1 MKLKTFVLW
10 IYNSLLDLIYPRI
23 CQSCGNTLFKHETI
37 LCLLCEA
44 RLPLTNTHQESDN
57 VIEQLFWGRCQL
69 YSAAARHVYQAGG
82 KVQHL
87 IHQLKYKNKPEIGV
101 YLGEIYGRELMKSEK
116 FRSVSVIIPVPLHLK
131 KLSSRGYNQ
140 SEKIAEG
147 LAKTMRGQLNTKSLI
162 RKVATETQTRKNRWE
177 RYKNTKEIF
186 ALENSEILENK
197 HILLV
202 DDVITTG
209 STIEGCVKLL
219 SEIPGIKISV
229 VALAS
234 AAH

>member
-1 MKLKTFVLW
+1 MK
-10 IYNSLLDLIYPRI
+10 SLTYLRQAFESLVDIIYPRN
-23 CQSCGNTLFKHETI
+23 CQSCGNTLFKTENI
-37 LCLLCEA
+37 ICLICEA
-44 RLPLTNTHQESDN
+44 RLPLTNSHLEKDN
-57 VIEQLFWGRCQL
+57 AVEQLFWGRCTVH
-69 YSAAARHVYQAGG
+69 SAAARHVYQAGG

-101 YLGEIYGRELMKSEK
+101 YLGELYGRELSKSER
-116 FRSVSVIIPVPLHLK
+116 FNTANLIIPVPLHLK
-131 KLSSRGYNQ
+131 KLKSRGYNQ

-147 LAKTMRGQLNTKSLI
+147 LAKSMHIILDTNSLI

-186 ALENSEILENK
+186 AITDKVSLENK
-197 HILLV
+197 HLILV

-209 STIEGCVKLL
+209 STIEGCVNLL
-219 SEIPGIKISV
+219 SDIKGVKISV